1 MHPEPACLPYFQT
14 PNPVLTALQDSYGC
28 TEMCGDGSPFIR
40 DYQRWQGMLTLPR
53 QVVPD
58 LVTGTLVFFPVNEM
72 ETLRLAPPLY
82 PQGVSQGRQSTAL
95 RTTAEPLVLPTVS
108 AAAAAAAA
116 ANKTRL
122 HGLPS
127 SPEVPQSFGPACL
140 PEEPGTASLVL
151 VPEHASAGA
160 ERRQLEI
167 RARFGIATRPS
178 SGNGSPSEP
187 DSAPFQAGIT
197 LITGVMGR
205 NWCQRYPWHAHGLTS
220 YQEHLTYQALS
231 DLSTSLLPSPQATA
245 ASPVSSSAGRSPGGL

>member
-14 PNPVLTALQDSYGC
+14 PNPVLPALQDSYGC

-82 PQGVSQGRQSTAL
+82 PQGVSLGRQSTAL

-122 HGLPS
+122 PGLPS
-127 SPEVPQSFGPACL
+127 SPEVPQSFESECL

-178 SGNGSPSEP
+178 SGNRSASEP

-197 LITGVMGR
+197 LMTGVMGPGV
-205 NWCQRYPWHAHGLTS
+205 NGALGMPMVL
-220 YQEHLTYQALS
+220 HLT
-231 DLSTSLLPSPQATA
+231 
-245 ASPVSSSAGRSPGGL
+245 RSV